1 MFWVGFLAGIGAG
14 LLIAVVAT
22 FSLLAGTR

>member
-1 MFWVGFLAGIGAG
+1 MFWVGFLAGVGTG
-14 LLIAVVAT
+14 LVLVALAT